1 MRTRGHLFAAAAAVL
16 AMGLAACGSTSS
28 TAGVSVSTSAAQ
40 TSSGASVPTAS
51 GSATD
56 SGSHLRIGISFD
68 EPGLGIRNSDGTF
81 SGFDVQTALYVAGK
95 LGVSR
100 DNITFVEA
108 TTSTRELLL
117 TTNQVDLVVNTY
129 SITDERKQ
137 KVDFAGPY
145 FVAHQDLLIR
155 RNDEA
160 LTSVDFLGD
169 RQLCTT
175 PGSTSAQLVQEK
187 YNAGVRLTEY
197 PTYTDCV
204 AALMSGAVDAVT
216 TDDVILAGYASE
228 PKYKGALRVVGK
240 SLSTEQY
247 GIGIH
252 KGDTDMKTKVNAA
265 LKDYIS
271 DGSWKKAL
279 DSTVAA
285 SGYSIP
291 SPPTP
296 GTA

>member
-1 MRTRGHLFAAAAAVL
+1 MRTRGHLFTAAVAAVL
-16 AMGLAACGSTSS
+16 AMGLAACGSSSS

-40 TSSGASVPTAS
+40 TSSGAAVPS

-56 SGSHLRIGISFD
+56 AGSHLRIGISFD
-68 EPGLGIRNSDGTF
+68 EPGLAVRNSDGTF

-100 DNITFVEA
+100 ENITFVEA

-117 TTNQVDLVVNTY
+117 TTNQVDLIVNTY

-160 LTSVDFLGD
+160 LTSVNFLGD

-204 AALMSGAVDAVT
+204 AALMSGSVDAVT

-228 PKYKGALRVVGK
+228 PKYKGALRVVGRA
-240 SLSTEQY
+240 LSTEQY
-247 GIGIH
+247 GIGIR
-252 KGDTDMKTKVNAA
+252 KGDTDRKTKVNAA

-271 DGSWKKAL
+271 DGSWKTAL

-296 GTA
+296 GSA